1 MVINNIKKNIVN
13 KPINKNKNNKKKIK
27 KFYFNTMSSMSTP
40 ISQIRNA
47 GGGNMSQQSIGQDMP
62 LQMPIYN
69 PNPPIIDNSQQMSQ
83 MPQQT
88 QSNLV
93 DELLTELE
101 AQPDYQQDTNVA
113 QSQYAMDPVNVPQT
127 LEERNKHMLQSENT
141 HSVTSNSNSIQE
153 GMIDEAYMFGNVNKM
168 ENKSSMMDTI
178 ITEGK
183 PVLIV
188 FLLFVILSL
197 HQVNRIIFSFVPQ
210 LLLDNGQLSL
220 YAILLKALLASI
232 LYFGLMKLI

>member
-1 MVINNIKKNIVN
+1 
-13 KPINKNKNNKKKIK
+13 
-27 KFYFNTMSSMSTP
+27 MSSMSTP
-40 ISQIRNA
+40 ISRIRN
-47 GGGNMSQQSIGQDMP
+47 GGGGGMPQQSSGQNMP
-62 LQMPIYN
+62 LQMPVYN
-69 PNPPIIDNSQQMSQ
+69 PNPPAVEQQPMQQ
-83 MPQQT
+83 MPQQS

-101 AQPDYQQDTNVA
+101 AQPEYQQDTNIA

-127 LEERNKHMLQSENT
+127 LEERNKQMLQSENT
-141 HSVTSNSNSIQE
+141 QSVTSNSNGIQE
-153 GMIDEAYMFGNVNKM
+153 PMTDEAYMFGGVNQMTTKR
-168 ENKSSMMDTI
+168 SMMDTI

-183 PVLIV
+183 PLVIV

-220 YAILLKALLASI
+220 YAILLKGVLACVI
-232 LYFGLMKLI
+232 YYGLMKLI

>member
-1 MVINNIKKNIVN
+1 
-13 KPINKNKNNKKKIK
+13 
-27 KFYFNTMSSMSTP
+27 MSSMSTP
-40 ISQIRNA
+40 ISRIRN
-47 GGGNMSQQSIGQDMP
+47 GGGGGMPQQSSGQNMP
-62 LQMPIYN
+62 LQMPVYN
-69 PNPPIIDNSQQMSQ
+69 PNPPAVEQQPMQQ
-83 MPQQT
+83 MPQQS

-101 AQPDYQQDTNVA
+101 AQPDYQQDTNIA

-127 LEERNKHMLQSENT
+127 LEERNKQMLQSENT
-141 HSVTSNSNSIQE
+141 QSVTSNSNGIQE
-153 GMIDEAYMFGNVNKM
+153 PMTDEAYMFGGVNQMTTKR
-168 ENKSSMMDTI
+168 SMMDTI

-183 PVLIV
+183 PLVIV

-220 YAILLKALLASI
+220 YAILLKGVLACVI
-232 LYFGLMKLI
+232 YYGLMKLI

>member
-1 MVINNIKKNIVN
+1 
-13 KPINKNKNNKKKIK
+13 
-27 KFYFNTMSSMSTP
+27 MSTP
-40 ISQIRNA
+40 ISRIRN
-47 GGGNMSQQSIGQDMP
+47 GGGGGMPQQSSGQNMP
-62 LQMPIYN
+62 LQMPVYN
-69 PNPPIIDNSQQMSQ
+69 PNPPAVEQQQQMPPQQ
-83 MPQQT
+83 MPQQS

-101 AQPDYQQDTNVA
+101 AQPDYQQDTNIA

-127 LEERNKHMLQSENT
+127 LEERNKQMLQSENT
-141 HSVTSNSNSIQE
+141 QSVTSNVNGIQE
-153 GMIDEAYMFGNVNKM
+153 PMTDEAYMFGGVNQMPTKR
-168 ENKSSMMDTI
+168 SMMDTI

-183 PVLIV
+183 PLVIV

-220 YAILLKALLASI
+220 YAILLKGVLACVI
-232 LYFGLMKLI
+232 YYGLMKLI